1 MSDIEYDI
9 INELYFVTS
18 FRDLTQKLDIADTD
32 LSANLEDLIL
42 KGYIKGFYPDPDTEI
57 AYKAEEF
64 FDKCRSYY
72 FLATKEG
79 LLAHNTR

>member
-1 MSDIEYDI
+1 MNDIEYDI
-9 INELYFVTS
+9 INELYFVTA
-18 FRDLTQKLDIADTD
+18 FRDVANALEISETD

-42 KGYIKGFYPDPDTEI
+42 KGYIKCFYPDPDTEI
-57 AYKAEEF
+57 EYKAEEF

-79 LLAHNTR
+79 LLAHNSR